1 MAAARACDQTAKAA
15 MSTCETQI
23 NTAVKDCLTKLSEAN
38 RVGVAKSELKIKR
51 DSYLACK
58 VKANSEGKACLQK
71 VDKASAECKAKE
83 VVAANS
89 EQEADNKKQGAEVE
103 KIDAGVEKKVAAEQK
118 AEAIGLKEQGQQLVA
133 EGNAALNYDPAV
145 ANEKINGGRNYTAI
159 GQQKEFAA
167 DVMKS
172 NAVAKE
178 SQAIAQEREA
188 DQQKNEAM
196 LAATIIA
203 QNIAQLAAARQ
214 KAQDQLAQLERGVDA
229 AVGQVDEI
237 NKASGGD
244 QSGDNTTEIARK
256 PKPDSSGQVN
266 PAGTKGQGAD
276 PSAASNSQAQ
286 NQKKSDDQAGAGG
299 GSGGSGGGAGG
310 APSSGSS
317 SSPLKVSEGPKD
329 CSNPSVAA
337 SNPVC
342 ACRLNPSDSR
352 CNSILAADRE
362 RREGPAKKPK
372 VIDGEE
378 GGGGG
383 GSSFNG
389 TGPKSAAQ
397 KAAISQHGQ
406 LEQNGGGSSGK
417 GVGSGMGG
425 SAAGSS
431 KNDSKVNLRDQK
443 PIAGPGGRSYG
454 GGGGGGS
461 GSAGNLAG
469 APNRKIPNT
478 FAASGNSMGR
488 NPASITRAPSA
499 AELRAQAQNQFNAL
513 RRGPSGSG
521 SMIGVDGISGPHTDQ
536 FKKIRVRYADAFGL

>member
-1 MAAARACDQTAKAA
+1 MAAARACDQTAKTA
-15 MSTCETQI
+15 MSNCQDQI
-23 NTAVKDCLTKLSEAN
+23 TSAVMECKQLLAEASKTGVAQNELKIRKANYISCRN
-38 RVGVAKSELKIKR
+38 RAKSEGH
-51 DSYLACK
+51 S
-58 VKANSEGKACLQK
+58 CLQK
-71 VDKASAECKAKE
+71 VDKALGECKSKE
-83 VVAANS
+83 EVAVNS
-89 EQEADNKKQGAEVE
+89 EQEAVVKKEGAQAE
-103 KIDAGVEKKVAAEQK
+103 KIEAGVEKQFAAAKK
-118 AEAIGLKEQGQQLVA
+118 ADAIDLKQQGQQLVA
-133 EGNAALNYDPAV
+133 EGQAKLSTDPVAAG
-145 ANEKINGGRNYTAI
+145 EKIAGGQNYKTI
-159 GQQKEFAA
+159 GQQKEFQA
-167 DVMKS
+167 DTMNS

-178 SQAIAQEREA
+178 NEAINKEQKA
-188 DQQKNEAM
+188 DQQMNEAS
-196 LAATIIA
+196 LAVSIIA
-203 QNIAQLAAARQ
+203 SNIAALVDMRAKAKSQL
-214 KAQDQLAQLERGVDA
+214 DQLDEGMSTAVD
-229 AVGQVDEI
+229 QVDEI

-244 QSGDNTTEIARK
+244 LSDSQEIARK
-256 PKPDSSGQVN
+256 PKGESPAKAPQN
-266 PAGTKGQGAD
+266 PGSNKGQGGN
-276 PSAASNSQAQ
+276 PP
-286 NQKKSDDQAGAGG
+286 KSD
-299 GSGGSGGGAGG
+299 G
-310 APSSGSS
+310 APSSQAKKNDEGQGGGPGGGPGGSPSSSPS

-383 GSSFNG
+383 SSFNG
-389 TGPKSAAQ
+389 TGPQSAAQ
-397 KAAISQHGQ
+397 KAAISKHGQ
-406 LEQNGGGSSGK
+406 LEQNGGGGSGK

-425 SAAGSS
+425 SAASSS
-431 KNDSKVNLRDQK
+431 KNDSKVNPRDQK
-443 PIAGPGGRSYG
+443 PAAGQGGRSYG

-461 GSAGNLAG
+461 GSSGYQAG

-488 NPASITRAPSA
+488 NPASVTRAPTA
-499 AELRAQAQNQFNAL
+499 AELKALAQNQFNAL